1 MSSKIQLEEVIKEY
15 QMGENTVQ
23 ALKGVD
29 LEIEEG
35 DFAAIMGPSGSGK
48 STLMNMVG
56 ALDTPTNGKVDF
68 GEQDISQLSENQ
80 LAQLRGEKVGFIFQE
95 FNLIPTMT
103 AEENVQLPM
112 LFKNKPK
119 KQRQDRSSE
128 LLEEVGLGDRKKHF
142 PNELSGGQRQRV
154 SIARALANDPAV
166 VLADEPTGNLDSK
179 TGEKVLELLQRL
191 NQDEGKTIIMVT
203 HDKND
208 AEYADYIIN
217 IKDGEIQ
224 KQNNSQQK

>member
-1 MSSKIQLEEVIKEY
+1 MSSKIQLEKVIKEY

-23 ALKGVD
+23 ALKGID

-56 ALDTPTNGKVDF
+56 ALDTPTTGKVDF

-119 KQRQDRSSE
+119 KQRQERSSE

-154 SIARALANDPAV
+154 SIARALANDPSV
-166 VLADEPTGNLDSK
+166 VLADEPTGNLDSN
-179 TGEKVLELLQRL
+179 TGQNVLELLQTL

-224 KQNNSQQK
+224 KSN

>member
-1 MSSKIQLEEVIKEY
+1 
-15 QMGENTVQ
+15 
-23 ALKGVD
+23 
-29 LEIEEG
+29 
-35 DFAAIMGPSGSGK
+35 MGPSGSGK

-119 KQRQDRSSE
+119 KQSQDRSSE